1 MNQSIVSDKN
11 IPDMISKEQSGLF
24 YKNSPDMNNTK
35 QSDLFYIWHFKCI
48 IHKLF

>member
-24 YKNSPDMNNTK
+24 YKNSPDMNGTE
-35 QSDLFYIWHFKCI
+35 QSDLFYVLNLKFI